1 METLLERAEQMD
13 LYEDEYWR
21 TLLHYKRTPFGTK
34 SLIDDPK
41 FFLAAD
47 GRIDPESELKATIRA
62 LFQEEGN
69 ETEEVIC
76 RFIGRYVWLREK
88 LGADEI
94 GIPVTTCRKF
104 QQTMDRIKPR
114 AATLIFPTSF
124 INSPASMFGHTLLR
138 IETGYESKLLS
149 QAVNYSATT
158 DETNGFLF
166 AFKGIFGFYEGY
178 FSIFPYYDKVEE
190 YNDIDQRDIWE
201 YPLALTEEEVLRM
214 LLHLWE
220 LQSIYSYYYFFDEN
234 CSYTLLFLLD
244 AARPSLHLT
253 DPFEIWVMPIGTL
266 RAVQKS
272 GLIERSEYRPSK
284 ATRIKVLMG
293 LMDRKSQNTALSIAK
308 GKSEP
313 GAALEADMPEEARV
327 RILDLAAEHIQYRY
341 SKEEIPKGEYSEIFL
356 KTLRARSGLG
366 TPRAASS
373 DIPVLVEPTQ
383 GHKSNKVSVAY
394 GVTDLDEE
402 HLFLEFRYRPTYHDL
417 LDPDEGYIEGA
428 QIEFMDTVLR
438 YYPHP
443 VRFQIQSLELLNI
456 LSIAPRDAF
465 FKPISW
471 KVNTGLT
478 RETTPKGKDALL
490 YSLNAGGG
498 YSYRNPLAGPVS
510 FMVESD
516 IRLGDKLEDHY
527 SLGIGCS
534 LGILRNIGRIWKLHL
549 YGRPVYCGFAEPY
562 LKVEFGCAQRFRLS
576 ANAAVNVESLGRKI
590 QDDLET
596 EFKLSGSLYF

>member
-138 IETGYESKLLS
+138 IETVYESKLLS
-149 QAVNYSATT
+149 LAVNYSATT

-178 FSIFPYYDKVEE
+178 FSIFPYYDKVED

-234 CSYTLLFLLD
+234 CS
-244 AARPSLHLT
+244 
-253 DPFEIWVMPIGTL
+253 
-266 RAVQKS
+266 
-272 GLIERSEYRPSK
+272 
-284 ATRIKVLMG
+284 
-293 LMDRKSQNTALSIAK
+293 
-308 GKSEP
+308 
-313 GAALEADMPEEARV
+313 
-327 RILDLAAEHIQYRY
+327 
-341 SKEEIPKGEYSEIFL
+341 
-356 KTLRARSGLG
+356 
-366 TPRAASS
+366 
-373 DIPVLVEPTQ
+373 
-383 GHKSNKVSVAY
+383 
-394 GVTDLDEE
+394 
-402 HLFLEFRYRPTYHDL
+402 
-417 LDPDEGYIEGA
+417 
-428 QIEFMDTVLR
+428 
-438 YYPHP
+438 
-443 VRFQIQSLELLNI
+443 
-456 LSIAPRDAF
+456 
-465 FKPISW
+465 
-471 KVNTGLT
+471 
-478 RETTPKGKDALL
+478 
-490 YSLNAGGG
+490 
-498 YSYRNPLAGPVS
+498 
-510 FMVESD
+510 
-516 IRLGDKLEDHY
+516 
-527 SLGIGCS
+527 
-534 LGILRNIGRIWKLHL
+534 
-549 YGRPVYCGFAEPY
+549 
-562 LKVEFGCAQRFRLS
+562 
-576 ANAAVNVESLGRKI
+576 
-590 QDDLET
+590 
-596 EFKLSGSLYF
+596 